1 MAKFKLNDVRLAFPN
16 LFKATS
22 PRGSDGGAAAFSAAF
37 LLAPTHPQI
46 KAIKAEM
53 LRVATEKWGAKAA
66 ATYKAMEAQ
75 DKLALHNGDT
85 KAEYDGFEGMLFVNS
100 RNKTRPSVFD
110 GKKVPVDEASGVVYG
125 GCDVNAIVEFWAQ
138 DNDFGKRIN
147 AQLLG
152 VQFLRDN
159 DSFGGG
165 AKAADEADFD
175 EIEAPAEEATNIE
188 D

>member
-1 MAKFKLNDVRLAFPN
+1 MAKFKLNDVRLAFPS

-22 PRGSDGGAAAFSAAF
+22 PKGSDGGAAAFSATF
-37 LLAPTHPQI
+37 LLAKNHPRV
-46 KAIKAEM
+46 KEIKAEM
-53 LRVATEKWGAKAA
+53 LRVATEKWGAKTPAI
-66 ATYKAMEAQ
+66 YKAMEAQ
-75 DKLALHNGDT
+75 LKLALHDGDE
-85 KAEYDGFEGMLFVNS
+85 KAEYDGFSGNLFLNS

-110 GKKVPVDEASGVVYG
+110 GKKIPVDESSGIVYG

-165 AKAADEADFD
+165 SKAADEEDFD
-175 EIEAPAEEATNIE
+175 EIEAPAEDAVDLEA
-188 D
+188 